1 MSSSFSLNQKSAFD
15 LVLSDRAS
23 VLCPSTILKY
33 NAAFSSF
40 LKFCSDLSVDPIPS
54 VDLFCMYISV
64 SCRRLN
70 PRTVLSY
77 LSGISRCLE
86 PAYPSVHVI
95 SNSSPVR
102 RVLKSCL
109 KKFSPPVKRSQ
120 PFLLSD
126 FDIVLKSLSSSFDD
140 ILFICLLSFGYAGL
154 HRLGEIT
161 TPDSHLLR
169 DPCAAIQRSSLL
181 ISSPPTHFEYVLPY
195 SKVDQFHL
203 GQTIV
208 IYSNSYRPACAVSHL
223 LAYLKVRDPT
233 FPAHTPL
240 FLTSSGHIPTRSW
253 FLRRFRPLFPFQKSG
268 HSLRSGGATYLAN
281 RGVEMS
287 LIKEAGRWSSN
298 AFKIYVRSNPVL
310 RLPAA
315 LASASSAPV
324 LPGTQLSFHPLP

>member
-1 MSSSFSLNQKSAFD
+1 MSSFSTLKQQSAFD

-23 VLCPSTILKY
+23 ILCPSTILKY

-40 LKFCSDLSVDPIPS
+40 LKFCSDYSFAPVPS

-70 PRTVLSY
+70 PRTVVCY

-86 PAYPSVHVI
+86 PSYPSVNLLT
-95 SNSSPVR
+95 NSPPVR
-102 RVLKSCL
+102 RVLRSCL
-109 KKFSPPVKRSQ
+109 KSFSPPVKRAQ

-126 FDIVLKSLSSSFDD
+126 FDIAVKNSSSSYDD
-140 ILFICLLSFGYAGL
+140 CLFLCLLSFGFAGL

-161 TPDSHLLR
+161 VPDSTALR
-169 DPCAAIQRSSLL
+169 DPRASILRTSLL
-181 ISSPPTHFEYVLPY
+181 VSCPPTHFEYILPY

-203 GQTIV
+203 GQSIV
-208 IYSNSYRPACAVSHL
+208 IYSNPHKSACAVSHL
-223 LAYLKVRDPT
+223 FKYLSFRDKIWPT
-233 FPAHTPL
+233 LPQL
-240 FLTSSGHIPTRSW
+240 FLTSSGESPTRSW
-253 FLRRFRPLFPFQKSG
+253 FLRRFHPLFPFQKTG

-281 RGVEMS
+281 RGVDMA

-298 AFKIYVRSNPVL
+298 AFELYIRSNPVL

-315 LASASSAPV
+315 LSSASSAPV
-324 LPGTQLSFHPLP
+324 LPGTQLSFQPLS